1 MKRFQLTLVL
11 IVVFFFTT
19 TSFCQTYPG
28 TLLNIAGGSFTMGNN
43 NPPPMF
49 NDQDPEHLVGIDD
62 FKMGETEVPN
72 AYYVVFLNDM
82 ASLGNLI
89 IEEGIPGDWSST
101 PEEIANGH
109 AWSIMAD
116 STLSGLWAGEV
127 LIKLSDIAG
136 GGQHPL
142 NRCWIE
148 LDTTSYTFSVVE
160 GYENWPASWVSW
172 YGAMMYADY
181 YGVNLPTEAEWE
193 YAARAGQQLEYPT
206 NDGNLSYSQANY
218 GTGFGGPSG
227 ETYLTPVGELYPPNP
242 FGLYNMAGN
251 VSEWCLDW
259 YDADFYQT
267 CVDSNYYLNP
277 INDNIPE
284 DVEVKVLRGG
294 NHTYPGIFAM
304 SSHRFDTPPFVTTD
318 HMGFRVVTRSVSI
331 DIGVEYQSD
340 WNLVGLP
347 LEVEDASYNLIF
359 PESIEGT
366 LYSFDDEY
374 SLETSLIQGEGYWLR
389 FESAGS
395 TTITGALMY
404 EITISLNEGWNL
416 ISGLSEDI
424 SIYSVLDPDS
434 IIVSGTLYGF
444 SAGYV
449 ETDMLVP
456 GRGYWIRANN
466 SGNITLTSE

>member
-1 MKRFQLTLVL
+1 MKKFQFTLVL
-11 IVVFFFTT
+11 IVVFSSATA
-19 TSFCQTYPG
+19 SFCQTYPG
-28 TLLNIAGGSFTMGNN
+28 TLINISGGSFTMGNN
-43 NPPPMF
+43 NQPPMF
-49 NDQDPEHLVGIDD
+49 NDQDPEHDVTVDD

-136 GGQHPL
+136 GGQNPL

-160 GYENWPASWVSW
+160 GYEDWPASWVSW

-181 YGVNLPTEAEWE
+181 YGVDLPTEAEWE

-206 NDGNLSYSQANY
+206 NDGNLSHSQANY

-259 YDADFYQT
+259 YDENFYQT
-267 CVDSNYYLNP
+267 CVDNNYYLNP

-366 LYSFDDEY
+366 LYSFDDGY
-374 SLETSLIQGEGYWLR
+374 SLETSLTQGEGYWLR
-389 FESAGS
+389 FNEAGS
-395 TTITGALMY
+395 TTITGIPMN
-404 EITISLNEGWNL
+404 EISISLNEGWNL
-416 ISGLSEDI
+416 VSGLSEDI

-444 SAGYV
+444 SGGYV

-456 GRGYWIRANN
+456 GKGYWIRANN

>member
-1 MKRFQLTLVL
+1 MKFQFSLTL
-11 IVVFFFTT
+11 IVVFLSIT

-49 NDQDPEHLVGIDD
+49 NDQDPEHDVTVDD

-116 STLSGLWAGEV
+116 STLLGLWAGEV

-193 YAARAGQQLEYPT
+193 KACCWNEERQEKTIFPWGDEEPKET
-206 NDGNLSYSQANY
+206 QANLLESHLWAQTEIGSY
-218 GTGFGGPSG
+218 PDGKSPAGCQQMMGDVWEWTSSEFTGYPGFKTGFD
-227 ETYLTPVGELYPPNP
+227 E
-242 FGLYNMAGN
+242 YNDKWFTN
-251 VSEWCLDW
+251 
-259 YDADFYQT
+259 Q
-267 CVDSNYYLNP
+267 
-277 INDNIPE
+277 
-284 DVEVKVLRGG
+284 KVLRGG
-294 NHTYPGIFAM
+294 SFGTPKM
-304 SSHRFDTPPFVTTD
+304 SIRGSYRNFFRLDERWLFS
-318 HMGFRVVTRSVSI
+318 GFRC
-331 DIGVEYQSD
+331 
-340 WNLVGLP
+340 
-347 LEVEDASYNLIF
+347 VEDI
-359 PESIEGT
+359 
-366 LYSFDDEY
+366 
-374 SLETSLIQGEGYWLR
+374 
-389 FESAGS
+389 
-395 TTITGALMY
+395 
-404 EITISLNEGWNL
+404 
-416 ISGLSEDI
+416 
-424 SIYSVLDPDS
+424 
-434 IIVSGTLYGF
+434 
-444 SAGYV
+444 
-449 ETDMLVP
+449 
-456 GRGYWIRANN
+456 
-466 SGNITLTSE
+466 